1 MQCETVA
8 AEYSVSGSDL
18 AGRRNGGW
26 IHEGMCR
33 GAAASEKNGSTTSKR
48 KTVSPITTKS
58 AIQKQNQKTTQK
70 RP

>member
-1 MQCETVA
+1 MNLIETAMQCETVA

-26 IHEGMCR
+26 IHEGMCW

-48 KTVSPITTKS
+48 KTVSPIT
-58 AIQKQNQKTTQK
+58 
-70 RP
+70 